1 MNGSRTWGHDDGDD
15 DEDDGDCDDGED
27 WIPWY
32 EVTNETE
39 TVPRSVY
46 PLSLTLFI
54 K

>member
-15 DEDDGDCDDGED
+15 DEDDGDCDDGD
-27 WIPWY
+27 DY

-39 TVPRSVY
+39 TVLHSVY